1 MATVIIEPDIIELE
15 NLSRM
20 MASVCLP
27 ACCNRITEPI
37 AVRILLGIS
46 LLSGCK
52 FGAISGGVVTRIAA
66 SRAIRG
72 ITGRH
77 HANVSRD
84 GSMRPETASCA
95 ELALDCDQ
103 ALETRIFYCVVKI
116 ALGIMPWMPLEPSTT
131 WVTR

>member
-1 MATVIIEPDIIELE
+1 MATATAIIEPE
-15 NLSRM
+15 NLSRK
-20 MASVCLP
+20 MASLCLP
-27 ACCNRITEPI
+27 AYCNRITEPI
-37 AVRILLGIS
+37 AVRIVLGIS

-77 HANVSRD
+77 ANASRD
-84 GSMRPETASCA
+84 GSVRPDTASCA

-116 ALGIMPWMPLEPSTT
+116 VFRIMPWMPLEPFAT